1 MHCWHLSTLYHR
13 LVFVVQQLVL
23 RRPFASLLKHVN
35 SQLVLLIGI
44 IVVQVQVK
52 PCVGVHLDP
61 FHSHAV

>member
-1 MHCWHLSTLYHR
+1 MPCWHLSTLYHR

-44 IVVQVQVK
+44 IVVQVK

-61 FHSHAV
+61 LHSHAV